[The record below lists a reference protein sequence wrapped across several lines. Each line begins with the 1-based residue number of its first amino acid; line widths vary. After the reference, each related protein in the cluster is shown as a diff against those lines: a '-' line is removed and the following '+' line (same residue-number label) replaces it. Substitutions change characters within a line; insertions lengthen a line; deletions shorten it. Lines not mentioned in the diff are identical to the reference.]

1 MDNEHLPETPRLS
14 SATPSGPLARL
25 GDVMFRRRWR
35 VVLAWILGLVV
46 VAGAGS
52 ALAGQFDAE
61 YSTPG
66 SESDDAAALIED
78 RFERSSPDT
87 IDIVWQSPAGATSPN
102 AQHSIDGLTAK
113 AQELEG
119 IGPPQPARISPD
131 GTIGLQSLTLTERA
145 WDVPTETGEELIA
158 LAKEAS
164 GEGLRIELGGGPIQ
178 DAEGGGSP
186 EAVGLLAAAV
196 ILVLAFGSVVAAGL
210 PLATAIFG
218 LAISTGLIGLAL
230 YVFDIPEWAPA
241 VSGLIGIGVG
251 IDYALLIVT
260 RFRTALAHGSDT
272 HDAVVESLV
281 TAGRSVLVAGMT
293 VLVSLLGLFLMG
305 LSYARGV
312 AVAAGIAVLVVM
324 FAAVTLVPAL
334 LSFLGK
340 RVDRL
345 HIPGLRYSLR
355 EDERSPA
362 ARWSHGVQRRPWLAA
377 LAAAAVLVALAVPAT
392 GLWLGFPDAGNNR
405 EGTTTRQAYDL
416 VSEGFG
422 PGANGTLLIATELEG
437 EGDAAAMERLAGE
450 LRGEPGVAFV
460 APPVVNEARDAALL
474 PVSPNASPQSQAT
487 EELVERLRD
496 DVLPAKLAGTGLE
509 PKVGGLT
516 AAFLDQAENTAERL
530 PVFIAAVVGLSFLLL
545 LVAFRS
551 PLIALKAGLMNLLSV
566 GAAYGVISLAAEGGW
581 FGQLLGID
589 TATPVA
595 PFIPVM
601 MFAILFGLSMDYE
614 VFLLSRVREEYLS
627 HGRTRDAVADGLART
642 ARVITAAA
650 AIMIFVFLAFLV
662 ADEVFL
668 KLLGIGMAT
677 AILVDATIVRMVL
690 VPAVMQLLG
699 RANWWLPGWLDR
711 VLPRI
716 DMEPAHT
723 RSAEADA

>member
-1 MDNEHLPETPRLS
+1 MIERNAPPGRF
-14 SATPSGPLARL
+14 GRL
-25 GDVMFRRRWR
+25 GDLMFRRRGR
-35 VVLAWILGLVV
+35 VVLGWVIGLVLIA
-46 VAGAGS
+46 AGGS
-52 ALAGQFDAE
+52 TLAGEFDAE

-66 SESDDAAALIED
+66 SESDDAAALIEG
-78 RFERSSPDT
+78 RFERSSADT
-87 IDIVWQSPAGATSPN
+87 VDIVWQSPAGASSPD
-102 AQHSIDGLTAK
+102 AQRRVDELIAK

-119 IGPPQPARISPD
+119 IGPSQPARISPD

-145 WDVPTETGEELIA
+145 WDVPTETGEDLIA
-158 LAKEAS
+158 LAEEIG
-164 GEGLRIELGGGPIQ
+164 GEGLRIELSGGPIQ
-178 DAEGGGSP
+178 DAEGGASP
-186 EAVGLLAAAV
+186 EAVGLLVAAL
-196 ILVLAFGSVVAAGL
+196 ILLLAFGSVVAAGL
-210 PLATAIFG
+210 PLATAIIG

-230 YVFDIPEWAPA
+230 HVFDIPEWAPA

-272 HDAVVESLV
+272 RDAVVESV
-281 TAGRSVLVAGMT
+281 ATAGRSVLIAGLT
-293 VLVSLLGLFLMG
+293 VMVSLFGLFLMG

-324 FAAVTLVPAL
+324 LAAVTMVPAL

-355 EDERSPA
+355 EDEHSPA
-362 ARWSHGVQRRPWLAA
+362 ARWSHAVQRRPWLAA
-377 LAAAAVLVALAVPAT
+377 LASAALLMALAVPAT
-392 GLWLGFPDAGNNR
+392 NLRLGFPDAGNNP
-405 EGTTTRQAYDL
+405 ESTTTRQAYDL
-416 VSEGFG
+416 VAEGFG
-422 PGANGTLLIATELEG
+422 PGANGTLLIATELPQRS
-437 EGDAAAMERLAGE
+437 DAGALERLSVE
-450 LRGEPGVAFV
+450 LRNEQGIAFV
-460 APPVVNEARDAALL
+460 APPVLNEAGDAALL
-474 PVSPNASPQSQAT
+474 PVTPTTSPQSQAT
-487 EELVERLRD
+487 EELVDHLRD
-496 DVLPAKLAGTGLE
+496 DVLPVRLAGSGLE

-516 AAFLDQAENTAERL
+516 AAFVDQAENTAARL
-530 PVFIAAVVGLSFLLL
+530 PLFISAVLGLSFLLL
-545 LVAFRS
+545 LIAFRS

-589 TATPVA
+589 TATPIA

-614 VFLLSRVREEYLS
+614 VFLLSRIREQYLA
-627 HGRTRDAVADGLART
+627 HGHPRDAVADGLART

-650 AIMIFVFLAFLV
+650 AIMICVFLAFLV

-677 AILVDATIVRMVL
+677 AVLVDVTIVRMVL

-699 RANWWLPGWLDR
+699 RANWWLPDWLDR

-716 DMEPAHT
+716 DLEAPRA
-723 RSAEADA
+723 RRAEADAWSR

>member
-1 MDNEHLPETPRLS
+1 MPTGTPAHR
-14 SATPSGPLARL
+14 TGRLARL
-25 GDVMFRRRWR
+25 GDLMFRRRGS
-35 VVLAWILGLVV
+35 VILAWIVGLVLIA
-46 VAGAGS
+46 AGGH
-52 ALAGQFDAE
+52 ALAGEFDAE
-61 YSTPG
+61 YSTAG
-66 SESDDAAALIED
+66 SESEAAATLIES

-87 IDIVWQSPAGATSPN
+87 VDVVWQSPVGARSPEVRRRIERFV
-102 AQHSIDGLTAK
+102 SE

-119 IGPPQPARISPD
+119 IGAPQPMRNSPD
-131 GTIGLQSLTLTERA
+131 GTIALQSLTLTERA

-158 LAKEAS
+158 LAEERS
-164 GEGLRIELGGGPIQ
+164 GDGLRVELSGGPIQ
-178 DAEGGGSP
+178 DAEGGASP

-196 ILVLAFGSVVAAGL
+196 ILLVAFGSVVAAGL
-210 PLATAIFG
+210 PLATALFG
-218 LAISTGLIGLAL
+218 LAVSSGLIGVAL
-230 YVFDIPEWAPA
+230 HLFDVPEWAPA

-272 HDAVVESLV
+272 HDAVVESV
-281 TAGRSVLVAGMT
+281 ATAGRSVLIAGLT
-293 VLVSLLGLFLMG
+293 VMISLLGLFLIG

-312 AVAAGIAVLVVM
+312 AVAAGIAVVVVM

-355 EDERSPA
+355 EDGRSPA
-362 ARWSHGVQRRPWLAA
+362 GRWAHGVQRRPWLAA
-377 LAAAAVLVALAVPAT
+377 IGAAAVLVALAVPAT
-392 GLWLGFPDAGNNR
+392 GLWLAFPDAGNNP
-405 EGTTTRQAYDL
+405 ESTTTRQAYDL
-416 VSEGFG
+416 VAEGLG
-422 PGANGTLLIATELEG
+422 PGANGPLLIASELPSSS
-437 EGDAAAMERLAGE
+437 DAEALERLAAE
-450 LRGEPGVAFV
+450 LRAEEGVAFV
-460 APPVVNEARDAALL
+460 GPPVVNESGDAGLL
-474 PVSPNASPQSQAT
+474 NVVPATSPQARAT
-487 EELVERLRD
+487 EALVNRLRD
-496 DVLPAKLAGTGLE
+496 EVLPTQLAGTRLE

-516 AAFLDQAENTAERL
+516 AAFVDQSELTASRL
-530 PVFIAAVVGLSFLLL
+530 PVFIVAVLGLSFLLL
-545 LVAFRS
+545 LACFRS

-566 GAAYGVISLAAEGGW
+566 GAAYGVVALAAEGGW
-581 FGQLLGID
+581 FGQVLGID

-614 VFLLSRVREEYLS
+614 VFLLSRVREAYLV

-650 AIMIFVFLAFLV
+650 AIMVCVFLAFLV
-662 ADEVFL
+662 ADEAFL

-690 VPAVMQLLG
+690 VPAVMQLMG

-711 VLPRI
+711 SLPRI
-716 DMEPAHT
+716 EVERARAPAT
-723 RSAEADA
+723 EMDA